1 MKNIIFVAGLD
12 DRTGDLDL
20 TQQTALISK
29 GYGPGADIESFRY
42 KAATGL
48 VTKSITDNPGAVIIL
63 FSAGCAKSKAI
74 ADHLK
79 SINQPLNLLHINE
92 PYTCSVNTANIVNS
106 AIALGVPKTNVY
118 SGGSDCT
125 GNNISGHGKLVGRT
139 SHFQSLTPLGK
150 LIASLKPETAATPAA
165 TPVTAA
171 TPPAQTKSVIATGPG
186 KDFINKFNEEL
197 EKVYTEATT
206 KLGPWKKAREEAIKI
221 TKPRIG
227 TWPVDPAVKTIGDL
241 FAYVFLDPDGLKFNS
256 PPWYQIKVEGSP
268 QGFLPDAELQKQYN
282 DWINDMN
289 GAMPLP
295 ASPTGALVLDP
306 TISAIFKSL
315 AWPYEK
321 DEPGYNTWNGKFR
334 NSNRPIVLPKTKEI
348 IENYNEIKKTGITN
362 PDKYSAGQWWFDVF
376 MSEVIGLNGRYGY
389 LKSKSDGSTNER
401 IEEAFGK
408 SRYSYKFLDSNKKT
422 EGDTNLYT
430 ISVSKFVKGETVPYS
445 STASGVFDR
454 HNYTDYGSGDQESS
468 SGKEYPGYGFAKILE
483 LIERRQRENN
493 FSKPP
498 NIEYGGFDLFESLK
512 TQYRPGVNSLE
523 SLSKDPL
530 FNPMRTSIDDEK
542 IDWSGVG
549 ITQSQETGIYW
560 EYPVGSTASVV
571 GNFENILLY
580 NAFLEA
586 GDDYKTI
593 TLPKYAPVAE
603 VDTPVTST
611 LTPTTESKFSG
622 EFTFNVEKEKT
633 FVVVGNQNFTLKI
646 GDLAIEGLTTSSA
659 IDSPKTI
666 DLGDGIVI
674 IDDGESDEDIYEEGK
689 FAGNEEEV
697 YKIMQVNQIDDVPA
711 GPSFDEKINS
721 ETAGEVNKSEI
732 GKGPILGSKLTNKT
746 GTSMI
751 NLAGHRLTPILKDLE
766 NYLNNNGFGGA
777 KIGNNGVMR
786 DLRGSAYPSS
796 PARASA
802 SLHGAGLAIDVT
814 FNIPGFSWK
823 SIYDNGNLS
832 KDAKLTKVINNFVKG
847 QGDITWGAVWGGSK
861 PADGIVTGRG
871 ITEYHHFEIRADLIP
886 KYWEPVKDE
895 LVKFGFKP
903 TDLKS
908 PGKGSNLHKLMLKL
922 LGETA

>member
-1 MKNIIFVAGLD
+1 
-12 DRTGDLDL
+12 
-20 TQQTALISK
+20 
-29 GYGPGADIESFRY
+29 
-42 KAATGL
+42 
-48 VTKSITDNPGAVIIL
+48 
-63 FSAGCAKSKAI
+63 
-74 ADHLK
+74 
-79 SINQPLNLLHINE
+79 
-92 PYTCSVNTANIVNS
+92 
-106 AIALGVPKTNVY
+106 
-118 SGGSDCT
+118 
-125 GNNISGHGKLVGRT
+125 
-139 SHFQSLTPLGK
+139 
-150 LIASLKPETAATPAA
+150 
-165 TPVTAA
+165 
-171 TPPAQTKSVIATGPG
+171 
-186 KDFINKFNEEL
+186 
-197 EKVYTEATT
+197 
-206 KLGPWKKAREEAIKI
+206 
-221 TKPRIG
+221 
-227 TWPVDPAVKTIGDL
+227 
-241 FAYVFLDPDGLKFNS
+241 
-256 PPWYQIKVEGSP
+256 
-268 QGFLPDAELQKQYN
+268 
-282 DWINDMN
+282 MN
-289 GAMPLP
+289 GV
-295 ASPTGALVLDP
+295 SVSDP
-306 TISAIFKSL
+306 EIGVIFKSL
-315 AWPYEK
+315 SWPYNNNNWTGNK
-321 DEPGYNTWNGKFR
+321 R
-334 NSNRPIVLPKTKEI
+334 NSTNPITLSPSAKI
-348 IENYNEIKKTGITN
+348 IQNYNEIKKLGITN
-362 PDKYSAGQWWFDVF
+362 PDKYSAGQWWFDMF
-376 MSEVIGLNGRYGY
+376 MSQVIGLNGLYGY

-401 IEEAFGK
+401 IEEVFRGP
-408 SRYSYKFLDSNKKT
+408 FLDNNKKI

-430 ISVSKFVKGETVPYS
+430 ISVSKFVKGETVKYPI
-445 STASGVFDR
+445 ASYPQDR

-468 SGKEYPGYGFAKILE
+468 SGIKYPGYGFAKILE
-483 LIERRQRENN
+483 LIERQHRGEFN
-493 FSKPP
+493 FSTPP
-498 NIEYGGFDLFESLK
+498 NIEYGGFGLFDSLK

-530 FNPMRTSIDDEK
+530 FNPLRTSIDD
-542 IDWSGVG
+542 IVWTGVG
-549 ITQSQETGIYW
+549 KTQSQETKIYW
-560 EYPVGSTASVV
+560 EYPAGTTASVV

-593 TLPKYAPVAE
+593 TLPKYESKPKEESTV
-603 VDTPVTST
+603 VST
-611 LTPTTESKFSG
+611 LVTTTENKLSG
-622 EFTFNVEKEKT
+622 EFTFNVEKKDT

-689 FAGNEEEV
+689 FAGIEEEV